1 MSEDR
6 TVDAI
11 AARKCLMRKGGYSDD
26 FDKVLGK
33 RLYSPKK
40 IVDFIASHKMTQTET
55 SS

>member
-1 MSEDR
+1 
-6 TVDAI
+6 V
-11 AARKCLMRKGGYSDD
+11 RKGGYSDD